1 MKAKRGDLILIVSH
15 HAAYI
20 IGQDTRE
27 YEQAK
32 LGIVTRTTRDGIVK
46 CYRSPFS
53 KEDDN
58 PREQKV
64 DPTREYCLIAPQS
77 DVDVSAAMAAYK
89 ERGWNGSTMIQ
100 PFASVADAR
109 AFVRS
114 FRKSCERGQ
123 VA

>member
-1 MKAKRGDLILIVSH
+1 MKRHYYA
-15 HAAYI
+15 
-20 IGQDTRE
+20 
-27 YEQAK
+27 EQAPR
-32 LGIVTRTTRDGIVK
+32 GFANEIM
-46 CYRSPFS
+46 
-53 KEDDN
+53 EDDN
-58 PREQKV
+58 PREQKL

-77 DVDVSAAMAAYK
+77 DVDVSAIMAAYK